1 MPKSKKLFLVIL
13 FTLFVSDICKYIKI
27 WAHQGVNNVVSF
39 EVLITRFQHGVVLNK
54 AVIFLLAISLIYFMT
69 NFFRNDND

>member
-1 MPKSKKLFLVIL
+1 MPKSKLFLVML

-27 WAHQGVNNVVSF
+27 WVHQGKNSLISF
-39 EVLITRFQHGVVLNK
+39 EVLITRFQHGFVLNK
-54 AVIFLLAISLIYFMT
+54 AVIFLLVISLIYFMI

>member
-1 MPKSKKLFLVIL
+1 MAKSKKLFLVML

-27 WAHQGVNNVVSF
+27 WVHQGKNSLISF
-39 EVLITRFQHGVVLNK
+39 EVLITRFQHGFVLNK
-54 AVIFLLAISLIYFMT
+54 AVIFLLVISLIYFMI